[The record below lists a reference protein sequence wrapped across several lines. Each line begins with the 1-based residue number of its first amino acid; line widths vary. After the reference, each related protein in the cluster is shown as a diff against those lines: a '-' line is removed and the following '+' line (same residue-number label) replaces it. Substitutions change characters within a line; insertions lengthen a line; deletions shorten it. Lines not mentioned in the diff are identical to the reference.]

1 VSPTPRFVAT
11 PVPLAPTPT
20 AIPTLPPTPRPIAP
34 EQPTVPQAMGD
45 PGVRSILERPIRELS
60 SFGWMSGTWRAHNT
74 EQLPDGKTHDLGLN
88 TYVFAPTMK
97 NRWIFGADGK
107 AADEFYIT
115 FDPFAG
121 RYVLVRLEKNPSYA
135 NGRQYHRRI
144 TIIHKDARTFG
155 IYDEE
160 ELPDGSWTA
169 DDAVELTREQ

>member
-1 VSPTPRFVAT
+1 
-11 PVPLAPTPT
+11 
-20 AIPTLPPTPRPIAP
+20 
-34 EQPTVPQAMGD
+34 MGD

-121 RYVLVRLEKNPSYA
+121 RYVLVRLEKNPSYGIWISALGWRGNQIVFTSTFSYA